1 MTGVINSRKDDWLN
15 CHVITIGMEKNIII
29 GAGLVGSLHAV
40 YLAKRG
46 VNVEVYERR
55 PDMRKTDISAGRSIN
70 LAISHR
76 GLKALDRVG
85 LKEKVIEM
93 VIPMPGRM
101 IHDVEGNTNF
111 QPYGKEGQHIN
122 SVSRGGL
129 NALLMDEAE
138 RLGVKIHFNQRCVSM
153 NLDAGEAVFKNETQG
168 DETTIVAN
176 HIYGTDGA
184 FSEVRHSMM
193 MTERFDYSQT
203 YLKHGYKELSIPPA
217 EDGGFRLEKNA
228 LHIWPRGGY
237 MLIALPNLDGSF
249 TVTLFLSFEG
259 KHAFENLNTEQEVL
273 AFFNEVFPDVVPHMP
288 TLVDDFFDNPTSS
301 LVTVRCFPWRY
312 KDKAIIFG
320 DASHAIVPFYGQG
333 MVSGFED
340 CFVFDQLADDL
351 WDNKEALFEKFQT
364 LRKPDA
370 DAIADLALRNFIE
383 MRDLVA
389 DPKFLL
395 RKKIEK
401 AINAKHPAKWIPLY
415 SMVTFSELRYS
426 EALAKGKE
434 QDKIMNEILSWEGI
448 EDNWETPEVF
458 EKLER
463 FAFKSTKF

>member
-1 MTGVINSRKDDWLN
+1 MVNLATKMNS
-15 CHVITIGMEKNIII
+15 MAEKQIII

-46 VNVEVYERR
+46 VKVEMYERR
-55 PDMRKTDISAGRSIN
+55 PDMRTVDISAGRSIN

-85 LKEKVIEM
+85 LKEKVLEM

-101 IHDVEGNTNF
+101 IHDSEGNTNF
-111 QPYGKEGQHIN
+111 QPYGKDGQHIN

-129 NALLMDEAE
+129 NALLMTEAE
-138 RLGVKIHFNQRCVSM
+138 KAGVKIYFNQRCTKM
-153 NLDAGEAVFKNETQG
+153 DLDAGKAMFRNEVSG
-168 DETTIVAN
+168 DVSEVVAD

-184 FSEVRHSMM
+184 FSEVRHAMM
-193 MTERFDYSQT
+193 MTDRFDYSQS
-203 YLKHGYKELSIPPA
+203 YLKHGYKELSVPA
-217 EDGGFRLEKNA
+217 AEGGGFRLEKNA
-228 LHIWPRGGY
+228 LHIWPRGGF

-259 KHAFENLNTEQEVL
+259 KYAFENLNTEQQVL
-273 AFFNEVFPDVVPHMP
+273 DFFNEVFPDVVQHMP
-288 TLVDDFFDNPTSS
+288 TLVEDFFGNPTSS
-301 LVTVRCFPWRY
+301 LCTVRCFPWRY
-312 KDKAIIFG
+312 KDKALIFG

-340 CFVFDQLADDL
+340 CFVFDQLADEL
-351 WDNKEALFEKFQT
+351 WDDKETLFAKFQES
-364 LRKPDA
+364 RKPDT

-395 RKKIEK
+395 RKNIEK
-401 AINAKHPAKWIPLY
+401 KLSAKHPDKWVPLY
-415 SMVTFSELRYS
+415 EMVTFSEMRYS

-434 QDKIMNEILSWEGI
+434 QDRIMEETLSWEGI
-448 EDNWETPEVF
+448 EDNWEDPITFNKIET
-458 EKLER
+458 
-463 FAFKSTKF
+463 FALR

>member
-1 MTGVINSRKDDWLN
+1 MVNLATRFV
-15 CHVITIGMEKNIII
+15 VMEKKQIII

-46 VNVEVYERR
+46 VKVEVYERR
-55 PDMRKTDISAGRSIN
+55 PDMRAIDISAGRSIN

-85 LKEKVIEM
+85 LKEKVLEM

-111 QPYGKEGQHIN
+111 QPYGKNGQHIN

-129 NALLMDEAE
+129 NALLMTEAE
-138 RLGVKIHFNQRCVSM
+138 KAGVKIHFNQRCLKM
-153 NLDAGEAVFKNETQG
+153 NLETGKASFRDEKSGETQ
-168 DETTIVAN
+168 DVIAD

-184 FSEVRHSMM
+184 FSEVRHAMM
-193 MTERFDYSQT
+193 MTDRFDYSQT

-217 EDGGFRLEKNA
+217 EDGGYRIEKNA

-249 TVTLFLSFEG
+249 TVTLFLAFEG
-259 KHAFENLNTEQEVL
+259 KYAFEKLNTEQEVL
-273 AFFNEVFPDVVPHMP
+273 HFFNEVFPDVVPHMP
-288 TLVDDFFDNPTSS
+288 TLVEDFFSNPTSS
-301 LVTVRCFPWRY
+301 LCTVRCFPWKY
-312 KDKAIIFG
+312 KDKAVIFG

-340 CFVFDQLADDL
+340 CYVFDQLADEFWND
-351 WDNKEALFEKFQT
+351 KEALFDKFQHS
-364 LRKPDA
+364 RKPDA

-401 AINAKHPAKWIPLY
+401 ALSAKHPEKWTPLY
-415 SMVTFSELRYS
+415 EMVTFSEMRYS
-426 EALAKGKE
+426 EALARGKE
-434 QDKIMNEILSWEGI
+434 QDGIMEEVLSWKDI
-448 EDNWETPEVF
+448 EDNWESPAVF
-458 EKLER
+458 SKIEAVAL
-463 FAFKSTKF
+463 A

>member
-1 MTGVINSRKDDWLN
+1 MA
-15 CHVITIGMEKNIII
+15 EKQIII

-46 VNVEVYERR
+46 VQVEMYERR
-55 PDMRKTDISAGRSIN
+55 PDMRNVDISAGRSIN

-85 LKEKVIEM
+85 LKEKVLEM

-101 IHDVEGNTNF
+101 VHDIEGNTNF

-129 NALLMDEAE
+129 NALLMSEAE
-138 RLGVKIHFNQRCVSM
+138 KAGVKIHFNERCV
-153 NLDAGEAVFKNETQG
+153 NFDLEAGKATFRNETSG
-168 DETTIVAN
+168 EVSEVVAE

-184 FSEVRHSMM
+184 FSEVRGALMK
-193 MTERFDYSQT
+193 TDRFDYSQT
-203 YLKHGYKELSIPPA
+203 YLEHGYKELSIPAA
-217 EDGGFRLEKNA
+217 EGGGFRIEKNA

-249 TVTLFLSFEG
+249 TVTLFLAFEG
-259 KHAFENLNTEQEVL
+259 KHAFENLNSEKEVL
-273 AFFNEVFPDVVPHMP
+273 DFFNEVFPDVVPHMP
-288 TLVDDFFDNPTSS
+288 TLVEDFFGNPTSS
-301 LVTVRCFPWRY
+301 LCTVRCFPWRY
-312 KDKAIIFG
+312 KDKALIFG

-340 CFVFDQLADDL
+340 CHVFDQLADEY
-351 WDNKEALFEKFQT
+351 WDDMELLFDKFQES
-364 LRKPDA
+364 RKPDA

-395 RKKIEK
+395 RKQIEK
-401 AINAKHPAKWIPLY
+401 KLSAKHPDKWVPLY
-415 SMVTFSELRYS
+415 EMVTFSEMRYS

-434 QDKIMNEILSWEGI
+434 QDKIMEEILSWDGI
-448 EDNWETPEVF
+448 ENNWENPDVF
-458 EKLER
+458 KKIEGKAL
-463 FAFKSTKF
+463 S